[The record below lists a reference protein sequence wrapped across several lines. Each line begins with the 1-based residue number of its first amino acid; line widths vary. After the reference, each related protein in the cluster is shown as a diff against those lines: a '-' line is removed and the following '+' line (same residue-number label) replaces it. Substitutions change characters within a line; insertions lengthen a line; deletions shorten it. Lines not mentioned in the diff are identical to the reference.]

1 MSKSY
6 AGMGESNKKIYG
18 QSKTIFINLVRS
30 VITEKSQTSAAA
42 AAAAVAV
49 AVATIEKSLSIF
61 QNCI

>member
-1 MSKSY
+1 
-6 AGMGESNKKIYG
+6 MGESNKKIYG

-42 AAAAVAV
+42 AAAAAVAVAV